1 MIGKVFKSAFL
12 LLMVCLCAVS
22 FAGCSNMPREKEIKK
37 ILSQTDPYIKAELA
51 PALGLDE
58 NDITISEAYVGIS
71 RVAEYKFTVGDKT
84 YNAQVT
90 PFGTR
95 MLALTDYYSN
105 DFYEKISEP
114 FYEYIKEADFF
125 SGCEYTVNRFLFSVK
140 PYGWHNYNLGAH
152 DDFYGM
158 LPLTINPDNMADY
171 IGSAEITGLTLRI
184 ELDYY
189 GAKDKVIPDE
199 ALYKLTEVF
208 PPLQSFYIDISHFG
222 SEGLSEPD
230 NYLEKYS
237 YYSNSNGT
245 GIQYTEFAYRKIA
258 DGVML
263 CLVEPV
269 SPDLKAFIDN
279 NTLFVNIP
287 VSMESEI
294 RLYVSPD
301 FIPKDGKYYI
311 ITTDS
316 DGTKK
321 ETEQTWLTSSDTLY
335 LSPGRNYRIPLKLEQ

>member
-12 LLMVCLCAVS
+12 LLLVCLCAVS
-22 FAGCSNMPREKEIKK
+22 FAGCSDRPGKKEIKR

-51 PALGLDE
+51 PALGLNEEDL
-58 NDITISEAYVGIS
+58 TISEGHVGYS
-71 RVAEYKFTVGDKT
+71 RAAEYKFTVGDKT
-84 YNAQVT
+84 YTAKVSVV
-90 PFGTR
+90 GTEI
-95 MLALTDYYSN
+95 MAFTDYYCN
-105 DFYEKISEP
+105 EFYEKISGP
-114 FYEYIKEADFF
+114 VYDYIKNADFF
-125 SGCEYTVNRFLFSVK
+125 VGCEYTTYRFLFSVK
-140 PYGWHNYNLGAH
+140 PPEWENPREQQIH
-152 DDFYGM
+152 GM
-158 LPLTINPDNMADY
+158 LPLDVNPDNMTEY
-171 IGSAEITGLTLRI
+171 INDPETSGLNL
-184 ELDYY
+184 EVEFYYY
-189 GAKDKVIPDE
+189 GPKDKVIPDE

-245 GIQYTEFAYRKIA
+245 GIHYTEFTYRKLA

-269 SPDLKAFIDN
+269 SPDFKAFIDN
-279 NTLFVNIP
+279 NNLFVNIP
-287 VSMESEI
+287 ASMKSET

-301 FIPKDGKYYI
+301 FIPKDRKYYM
-311 ITTDS
+311 ITADS

-321 ETEQTWLTSSDTLY
+321 EIEQTWLTSSDKLY